1 MHSNYDKA
9 NRISAEIIGAAI
21 EVHRDKGPGLIESIY
36 EWCLTKELD
45 LRSLSYVN
53 QKPVEISYK
62 GFIKHEDLRLD
73 ILVEDCILIEAKSV
87 AKILPI
93 HKAQLLSYMK
103 LLDVPIGLLIN
114 FNEIRVIDGIHRLI
128 LPSANN
134 ELHDFKSDDTD
145 INLT

>member
-1 MHSNYDKA
+1 MHPLYKKA
-9 NRISAEIIGAAI
+9 DLLSEEIIGAAI

-45 LRSLSYVN
+45 LRGYSYAT

-62 GFIKHEDLRLD
+62 GFLKQEELRFDL
-73 ILVEDCILIEAKSV
+73 LVEDCILIEAKSV
-87 AKILPI
+87 VKILPI

-114 FNEIRVIDGIHRLI
+114 FNEVRVIDGIHRLI
-128 LPSANN
+128 IPGVNKDS
-134 ELHDFKSDDTD
+134 HDLKKEDSDR
-145 INLT
+145 I